1 MASVKVLDIVNVF
14 TQAPMDLIIQE
25 DCERTTMSFGL
36 QKEGTLLPDELPT
49 TLISERDGMT
59 IRWKQ
64 MDSDEFDNTNYLS
77 GQANWN
83 DFKEEYDAEDENTE
97 LSINISI
104 DKHVVNHHL
113 SVYDIDI
120 FTGTLLNKNLLAF
133 ISTIN
138 NVFSDFIYFD
148 IYDEGYNSWN
158 TESVAF
164 IKHDTDFSLHED
176 TCIECNRDIR
186 HTSQND
192 ICSVDGLDGITLIPE
207 DFYLSEPQTEIQRVF
222 MQVCCLLSQ
231 TFLFDS
237 SQIAEA
243 HYIFKLLGLIAY
255 PNKSYNISHVKD
267 LEITTPSIYF
277 NIYKWVYS
285 NGGLFDKIGIARNI
299 MSLNINEDTLALNV
313 DTFSSILSNYKIYEK
328 ENSLQYIE
336 LRNKI
341 SEILLG
347 LQEKIDKISD
357 DYIDGM
363 KKNIFTIISFLITTV
378 VIRLIAKQDVITGF
392 SPPVLVLIS
401 ALLVASLFYM
411 CLCRYDISKK
421 IKLFER
427 HYSQISK
434 RYEKLLCKNELENVF
449 KDSNPNKDGSHA
461 SILRNRM
468 KWTTWI
474 WGIIVAI
481 FGIATII
488 LFIISK

>member
-1 MASVKVLDIVNVF
+1 MAAAKVLDIVNVF
-14 TQAPMDLIIQE
+14 TQAPMDLTIQE
-25 DCERTTMSFGL
+25 DCEKVTMSFGL
-36 QKEGTLLPDELPT
+36 QKEGTLLPEELST

-59 IRWKQ
+59 IRWKE

-77 GQANWN
+77 GLANWK
-83 DFKEEYDAEDENTE
+83 DFKEEYDAEEENTE
-97 LSINISI
+97 ISIIISI
-104 DKHVVNHHL
+104 DKHVLNHHL
-113 SVYDIDI
+113 SVYDIDA
-120 FTGTLLNKNLLAF
+120 FTKTLLDKNLLAF

-138 NVFSDFIYFD
+138 NVLSDFLYFD
-148 IYDEGYNSWN
+148 IYDETYNSWH
-158 TESVAF
+158 TESMAF
-164 IKHDTDFSLHED
+164 IKHDEDFSLHED
-176 TCIECNRDIR
+176 ICIECNREMR
-186 HTSQND
+186 HASQND
-192 ICSVDGLDGITLIPE
+192 ICYVDGLDGITLIPE
-207 DFYLSEPQTEIQRVF
+207 DFYLSNPQTELQRAF
-222 MQVCCLLSQ
+222 IQVCCLLSQ
-231 TFLFDS
+231 IFLFDS
-237 SQIAEA
+237 SQITETQ
-243 HYIFKLLGLIAY
+243 YIFKLLGLIAY

-299 MSLNINEDTLALNV
+299 ISLNINEDTLALNV

-357 DYIDGM
+357 DYMDGM
-363 KKNIFTIISFLITTV
+363 KKNIFTIVSFIITTV
-378 VIRLIAKQDVITGF
+378 VIRLISKQDVITGF
-392 SPPVLVLIS
+392 STPILVLIS
-401 ALLVASLFYM
+401 ALLVASLVYM
-411 CLCRYDISKK
+411 WLCRYEISKK

-434 RYEKLLCKNELENVF
+434 RYEKLLCKNELEDVF
-449 KDSNPNKDGSHA
+449 KDNNPDIDGSHA

-474 WGIIVAI
+474 WGIIVGI
-481 FGIATII
+481 FGIAIVI

>member
-1 MASVKVLDIVNVF
+1 M
-14 TQAPMDLIIQE
+14 
-25 DCERTTMSFGL
+25 
-36 QKEGTLLPDELPT
+36 
-49 TLISERDGMT
+49 
-59 IRWKQ
+59 
-64 MDSDEFDNTNYLS
+64 
-77 GQANWN
+77 
-83 DFKEEYDAEDENTE
+83 
-97 LSINISI
+97 
-104 DKHVVNHHL
+104 
-113 SVYDIDI
+113 
-120 FTGTLLNKNLLAF
+120 
-133 ISTIN
+133 
-138 NVFSDFIYFD
+138 
-148 IYDEGYNSWN
+148 
-158 TESVAF
+158 
-164 IKHDTDFSLHED
+164 
-176 TCIECNRDIR
+176 
-186 HTSQND
+186 
-192 ICSVDGLDGITLIPE
+192 
-207 DFYLSEPQTEIQRVF
+207 
-222 MQVCCLLSQ
+222 
-231 TFLFDS
+231 
-237 SQIAEA
+237 
-243 HYIFKLLGLIAY
+243 
-255 PNKSYNISHVKD
+255 
-267 LEITTPSIYF
+267 
-277 NIYKWVYS
+277 
-285 NGGLFDKIGIARNI
+285 
-299 MSLNINEDTLALNV
+299 
-313 DTFSSILSNYKIYEK
+313 
-328 ENSLQYIE
+328 QYIE

>member
-1 MASVKVLDIVNVF
+1 MASAKLLDIVNVF
-14 TQAPMDLIIQE
+14 TQAPMDLTIQE
-25 DCERTTMSFGL
+25 DCERTTVSFGL

-49 TLISERDGMT
+49 TLISRRDGMT

-83 DFKEEYDAEDENTE
+83 DFKEEYDAEDEDTE
-97 LSINISI
+97 ISVNISI

-120 FTGTLLNKNLLAF
+120 FIKTLLDKNLLAF
-133 ISTIN
+133 ISVIN
-138 NVFSDFIYFD
+138 DVFSDFLYFD
-148 IYDEGYNSWN
+148 IYDEAYNSWH
-158 TESVAF
+158 TGSIAF
-164 IKHDTDFSLHED
+164 IKHDTDFRLHED
-176 TCIECNRDIR
+176 ICMECNRDMR
-186 HTSQND
+186 QVSQKD
-192 ICSVDGLDGITLIPE
+192 ICYVDGLDNIALIPE
-207 DFYLSEPQTEIQRVF
+207 DFYLSEPQTEIQRIF
-222 MQVCCLLSQ
+222 MQVCCFLSQ

-237 SQIAEA
+237 SQITETQ
-243 HYIFKLLGLIAY
+243 YIFKLLGLIAY
-255 PNKSYNISHVKD
+255 PNKSYSTSHVKD

-299 MSLNINEDTLALNV
+299 ISLNINEDTLALNV

-357 DYIDGM
+357 DYMDGM
-363 KKNIFTIISFLITTV
+363 KKNIFTIISFIITTV
-378 VIRLIAKQDVITGF
+378 VIRLISKQDVITGF
-392 SPPVLVLIS
+392 STPILVLMS

-411 CLCRYDISKK
+411 WFCRYEISKK

-449 KDSNPNKDGSHA
+449 KDSNPDVDNSHA

-468 KWTTWI
+468 KWTTWT

-481 FGIATII
+481 FGIAIII

>member
-1 MASVKVLDIVNVF
+1 MVSAKLLDIANVF
-14 TQAPMDLIIQE
+14 TQAPMDLTIQE
-25 DCERTTMSFGL
+25 DCEKVTMSFGL
-36 QKEGTLLPDELPT
+36 QKEGTLLPEELST

-77 GQANWN
+77 GQANWK

-97 LSINISI
+97 ISVNILI
-104 DKHVVNHHL
+104 DKHVINHHL

-120 FTGTLLNKNLLAF
+120 FTKTLLNKNLLAF

-138 NVFSDFIYFD
+138 NVLSDFLYFD
-148 IYDEGYNSWN
+148 IYDEVYNSWH
-158 TESVAF
+158 TESIAF
-164 IKHDTDFSLHED
+164 IKHDADFSLHED
-176 TCIECNRDIR
+176 KCLGCNREKR

-192 ICSVDGLDGITLIPE
+192 ICYVDGLDGITLIPE
-207 DFYLSEPQTEIQRVF
+207 DFYLSDPQTVLQLTF

-237 SQIAEA
+237 SHITETQ
-243 HYIFKLLGLIAY
+243 YTYKLLGLIAY
-255 PNKSYNISHVKD
+255 PNKIYNISHVKD
-267 LEITTPSIYF
+267 LRITSPAIYF

-299 MSLNINEDTLALNV
+299 ISLNINEDTLALNA
-313 DTFSSILSNYKIYEK
+313 DTFSSILSNYQIYEK

-357 DYIDGM
+357 SYLDGM
-363 KKNIFTIISFLITTV
+363 KKNIFTIISFIITTV

-392 SPPVLVLIS
+392 STPILVLMS
-401 ALLVASLFYM
+401 ALLIASLFYM
-411 CLCRYDISKK
+411 WLCWYEISKK

-449 KDSNPNKDGSHA
+449 KESNPDIDGSHA

-474 WGIIVAI
+474 WGIIVVI
-481 FGIATII
+481 FGIATIV

>member
-1 MASVKVLDIVNVF
+1 MASAKLLDIVNVF
-14 TQAPMDLIIQE
+14 TQAPMDLTIQE
-25 DCERTTMSFGL
+25 DCERVTMSFGL
-36 QKEGTLLPDELPT
+36 QKEGTLLPEELFA

-64 MDSDEFDNTNYLS
+64 MDSDEFDNTDYLS

-97 LSINISI
+97 ISVYISI
-104 DKHVVNHHL
+104 DKHVVNYHL

-120 FTGTLLNKNLLAF
+120 FTKTLLDKNLLAF

-138 NVFSDFIYFD
+138 NVLSDFLYFD
-148 IYDEGYNSWN
+148 IYDETYNSWH
-158 TESVAF
+158 TESIAF
-164 IKHDTDFSLHED
+164 IKHDTDFRLHED
-176 TCIECNRDIR
+176 IWIECNREMR
-186 HTSQND
+186 HASQND
-192 ICSVDGLDGITLIPE
+192 ICYVDGLDGITLIPE
-207 DFYLSEPQTEIQRVF
+207 DFYHSNPQTELQRAF

-231 TFLFDS
+231 IFLFDS
-237 SQIAEA
+237 SQITETQ
-243 HYIFKLLGLIAY
+243 YIFKLLGLIAY

-299 MSLNINEDTLALNV
+299 ISLNINEDTLALNV

-357 DYIDGM
+357 DYMDGM
-363 KKNIFTIISFLITTV
+363 KKNIFTIVSFIITTV
-378 VIRLIAKQDVITGF
+378 VIRLISKQDVITGF
-392 SPPVLVLIS
+392 STPILVLIS
-401 ALLVASLFYM
+401 ALLVASLVYM
-411 CLCRYDISKK
+411 WLCRYEISKK

-434 RYEKLLCKNELENVF
+434 RYEKLLCKNELEDVF
-449 KDSNPNKDGSHA
+449 KDSNPDKDGSHA

-468 KWTTWI
+468 KWTTWT

-481 FGIATII
+481 LGIATII

>member
-1 MASVKVLDIVNVF
+1 MASVKLLDIVNVF
-14 TQAPMDLIIQE
+14 TQAPMDLRIQE

-36 QKEGTLLPDELPT
+36 QKEDTLLPNKLPT
-49 TLISERDGMT
+49 NLISERDGMT

-64 MDSDEFDNTNYLS
+64 MYSDEYDNTNYLS

-97 LSINISI
+97 ISVNISI

-113 SVYDIDI
+113 SVYDINT
-120 FTGTLLNKNLLAF
+120 FTKTLLDKNLLAF

-138 NVFSDFIYFD
+138 SVFSDFLYFD
-148 IYDEGYNSWN
+148 IYDEAYNSWH
-158 TESVAF
+158 TESIAF
-164 IKHDTDFSLHED
+164 IKHDTDFRLHED
-176 TCIECNRDIR
+176 ICIECNREMR
-186 HTSQND
+186 QTSQND
-192 ICSVDGLDGITLIPE
+192 ICYVDGLDGITLIPE
-207 DFYLSEPQTEIQRVF
+207 DFYLSEPQTELQRTFV
-222 MQVCCLLSQ
+222 QVCCLLSQ

-237 SQIAEA
+237 SQITEA
-243 HYIFKLLGLIAY
+243 QYIFKLLGLIAY

-267 LEITTPSIYF
+267 LETTTPSIYF

-357 DYIDGM
+357 DYMDGM
-363 KKNIFTIISFLITTV
+363 KKNIFTIISFIITTV

-401 ALLVASLFYM
+401 ALLIASLLYM

-474 WGIIVAI
+474 WVIIVAI
-481 FGIATII
+481 FGIAIII